1 MHIVDS
7 TICLHFC
14 CLNFA
19 SLSRFSSPLNSV
31 CLILGL
37 FISMGKNKPTS
48 TVVVQKVFEMSVAG
62 DSPMKI
68 GLFFDRSRRWARN
81 ILTNYSPESFSP
93 IVIKKRGPERKT
105 TEEEDELC
113 LRYWSN
119 ALFGIWYLSVGSELP
134 VRVNRSGV
142 RNRLAEM

>member
-7 TICLHFC
+7 AICLHFC

-48 TVVVQKVFEMSVAG
+48 TVVVQKVFEMSVVG
-62 DSPMKI
+62 DSPRKI

-81 ILTNYSPESFSP
+81 ILIY
-93 IVIKKRGPERKT
+93 
-105 TEEEDELC
+105 
-113 LRYWSN
+113 Y
-119 ALFGIWYLSVGSELP
+119 
-134 VRVNRSGV
+134 
-142 RNRLAEM
+142 

>member
-1 MHIVDS
+1 MPIVDS
-7 TICLHFC
+7 AIFLHFC

-37 FISMGKNKPTS
+37 FISMGNNKPTS

-62 DSPMKI
+62 DSPRKI
-68 GLFFDRSRRWARN
+68 GLFFGRSRRWARN

-93 IVIKKRGPERKT
+93 IAIKKRCPERKT
-105 TEEEDELC
+105 TEEEDE
-113 LRYWSN
+113 
-119 ALFGIWYLSVGSELP
+119 
-134 VRVNRSGV
+134 
-142 RNRLAEM
+142 RNFA